1 MAEIPELVRE
11 NARRSQN
18 QQKYRAKYNKL
29 VHQIDAQKKRIADL
43 KAEELMSARS

>member
-1 MAEIPELVRE
+1 MAEIQELVRE

-43 KAEELMSARS
+43 KTEELMSARS